1 MSQMTWTTAQQA
13 AIDARGQNLLLSA
26 AAGSG
31 KTAVLTERIKKLIT
45 DMDDPADITELLVL
59 TFTRASAGEM
69 KTRISSGI
77 AKALSEA
84 EQERN
89 TPLARHLSR
98 QLALMSSAQISTLDS
113 FFQTLIR
120 RYFYLIDLDPNT
132 KMLTDSNEI
141 YALEQDVLSEVLE
154 TYYEMGEPA
163 FLDCA
168 DLLSGGFEDSGFKD
182 TILSLY
188 HFSCSM
194 PFPGDW
200 LGNLSRPYGE
210 NGAAALSDLPW
221 TKDILEDFRRRAQ
234 SWADSYRQ
242 IFTFLENEPALA
254 PYAETLSD
262 EFDAFTILSKA
273 ETWDEWYQDAPNISF
288 AKLKAVKKSSS
299 EDPIRFEEIKNNVQ
313 AIRNSVKKE
322 VSEKLLPFFA
332 ITEEQWL
339 HDVIRMHPIVR
350 ALSDVTIAFSRAYA
364 GRKKQEGLM
373 EFTDMEHYVLD
384 ILVDKTAE
392 GFTLER
398 AGEFPSSAAR
408 ELQKKYKEIMID
420 EYQDTNDVQELIATL
435 LSNGRN
441 RFMVGD
447 VKQSIYRFRQAD
459 PTIFQKKYRSFSS
472 DENAEDRRI
481 DLNRNFRSDAAILA
495 SINYIFRQLMSEKL
509 LELDYG
515 DREALYPGRHED
527 PRPAAYAG
535 GAVEVELID
544 KVTDENTV
552 PMDESVNDIT
562 SITFEGRL
570 IAKKIRVLMEEKRQ
584 VMNKD
589 GTFRSIDYSDIVI
602 LLRSIDKK
610 APALLKVLNEEHIPA
625 TADKD
630 DDFIRSMEVQILW
643 SLLKILDNPRQDL
656 PLLAVLR
663 SFLAGLDEEDFA
675 RLRLALA
682 PEEDSLWDILPRA
695 GGIIPEEK
703 ALRLSRFLSL
713 YETWRKEARKDGVA
727 PLLRRIIEDTDY
739 LSWVAGLPNGTVG
752 KSHVLSFYELAK
764 TRDSA
769 TVNGLFSFL
778 EYLRRAQK
786 DFKTISTSAKGNAVQ
801 IMSIHKSK
809 GLEFPVVFLA
819 DAAKSFNVKDL
830 DRTVIF
836 HREMGLGIH
845 YFDKEHMAHWPSL
858 YWMAIRTAA
867 GREAQA
873 EEARLLYVAMTRA
886 RDLLCITAFRKNFI
900 PYISSCL
907 TPLSSLTE
915 AESRLPAHITAG
927 GKSYLSWILPAA
939 ARHRS
944 AAYLWDTVGKI
955 PSYLAPD
962 INDSPSAFHFT
973 ITPWQELL
981 TGEERRT
988 EEINGEM
995 DFEEWEEK
1003 KKQKEAKDI
1012 DNIKAFLTAPASDV
1026 PDWMEKQLRWQYSF
1040 NGSVQTPAKL
1050 TATAAVAL
1058 KEQQESGAEGIEPF
1072 SSETLAPA
1080 MESIPSGE
1088 ESSLLPGYEDPPAFL
1103 AETPA
1108 FTGTSYG
1115 TLMHKAMELIDLTRP
1130 YDGIPD
1136 LRKEV
1141 ERIYENKGFTEEEKN
1156 ALLQDSKYR
1165 APLRDI
1171 RRFTESALGRSMKKA
1186 AVIRKEMPFSL
1197 LLPAKRFYPGCEEG
1211 EKVFMQGIMD
1221 CLIERDGHIVI
1232 IDYKTDRTDSVEELQ
1247 SHYRSQLLVYK
1258 DAAEQ
1263 LLGKPVIGAYLWSFH
1278 LGQMIA
1284 IK

>member
-1 MSQMTWTTAQQA
+1 
-13 AIDARGQNLLLSA
+13 
-26 AAGSG
+26 
-31 KTAVLTERIKKLIT
+31 
-45 DMDDPADITELLVL
+45 
-59 TFTRASAGEM
+59 
-69 KTRISSGI
+69 
-77 AKALSEA
+77 
-84 EQERN
+84 
-89 TPLARHLSR
+89 
-98 QLALMSSAQISTLDS
+98 
-113 FFQTLIR
+113 
-120 RYFYLIDLDPNT
+120 
-132 KMLTDSNEI
+132 
-141 YALEQDVLSEVLE
+141 
-154 TYYEMGEPA
+154 
-163 FLDCA
+163 
-168 DLLSGGFEDSGFKD
+168 
-182 TILSLY
+182 
-188 HFSCSM
+188 
-194 PFPGDW
+194 
-200 LGNLSRPYGE
+200 
-210 NGAAALSDLPW
+210 
-221 TKDILEDFRRRAQ
+221 
-234 SWADSYRQ
+234 
-242 IFTFLENEPALA
+242 
-254 PYAETLSD
+254 
-262 EFDAFTILSKA
+262 
-273 ETWDEWYQDAPNISF
+273 
-288 AKLKAVKKSSS
+288 
-299 EDPIRFEEIKNNVQ
+299 
-313 AIRNSVKKE
+313 
-322 VSEKLLPFFA
+322 
-332 ITEEQWL
+332 
-339 HDVIRMHPIVR
+339 
-350 ALSDVTIAFSRAYA
+350 
-364 GRKKQEGLM
+364 
-373 EFTDMEHYVLD
+373 
-384 ILVDKTAE
+384 
-392 GFTLER
+392 
-398 AGEFPSSAAR
+398 
-408 ELQKKYKEIMID
+408 MID

-481 DLNRNFRSDAAILA
+481 DLNRNFRSDSAILA

-535 GAVEVELID
+535 GAVEVEFID

-570 IAKKIRVLMEEKRQ
+570 IAKKIRALMEEKRQ

-695 GGIIPEEK
+695 RGIIPEEK

-739 LSWVAGLPNGTVG
+739 LSWVAGLPNGTAG

-944 AAYLWDTVGKI
+944 AACLWDTVGKI

-981 TGEERRT
+981 TVEELRT
-988 EEINGEM
+988 EEMNGEM
-995 DFEEWEEK
+995 NFEEWEEK

-1040 NGSVQTPAKL
+1040 NGAVQTPAKL

-1115 TLMHKAMELIDLTRP
+1115 TLMHKAMELIDLTKP
-1130 YDGIPD
+1130 YDGISD

-1141 ERIYENKGFTEEEKN
+1141 ERIYEEKGFTEEEKN

-1171 RRFTESALGRSMKKA
+1171 RRFTESALGRAMKKA

-1232 IDYKTDRTDSVEELQ
+1232 IDYKTDRTGSVEELQ
-1247 SHYRSQLLVYK
+1247 SHYRTQLLVYK

-1278 LGQMIA
+1278 WGQMIA